1 MRALYRNLC
10 CLAVA
15 AALTACANKPPRSLP
30 HNVPKPAQVVG
41 GLRPDQ
47 IQSAI
52 ERGLASLESA
62 ATDHWPGAGK
72 VQLSFAIG
80 TDGFA
85 HSVKLTNASFENP
98 ELVRALENAM
108 RQVSFPSAKSETL
121 VSYYPVYFR

>member
-1 MRALYRNLC
+1 MRALALFWI
-10 CLAVA
+10 ATVV
-15 AALTACANKPPRSLP
+15 ALTACSNKPPRSLP
-30 HNVPKPAQVVG
+30 GNVPKAAQVVG

-85 HSVKLTNASFENP
+85 HSVKLTNTSFENP